1 MLDYV
6 SCQLVEAHLDK
17 KVARLIEK
25 ENLALEIVP
34 ALWIGPL
41 QDKVARRA
49 VFHGSR
55 EHRVKQIAISC
66 LATWGAKAF
75 RILSV

>member
-6 SCQLVEAHLDK
+6 SCELIEAHLDK

-41 QDKVARRA
+41 QDKVA
-49 VFHGSR
+49 
-55 EHRVKQIAISC
+55 
-66 LATWGAKAF
+66 
-75 RILSV
+75 

>member
-6 SCQLVEAHLDK
+6 PRELIEAHLDK

-25 ENLALEIVP
+25 EYLALEIVP
-34 ALWIGPL
+34 ALRIGPL

-49 VFHGSR
+49 IFHGGR

-66 LATWGAKAF
+66 LATRGAKAF